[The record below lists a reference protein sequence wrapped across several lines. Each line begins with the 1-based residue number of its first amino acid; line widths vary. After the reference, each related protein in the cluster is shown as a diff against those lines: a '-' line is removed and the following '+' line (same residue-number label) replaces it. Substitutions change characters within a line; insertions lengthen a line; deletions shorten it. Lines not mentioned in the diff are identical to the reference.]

1 MWVDIKREVI
11 MYRTFHAHKKITRLK
26 LENCHLNIDE
36 NLFINL
42 NEPQIK
48 DLIFERPGWTT
59 FSRGSLNMPGNT
71 TITFQNQ
78 QDFRMFHTEDI
89 FNQNVTQVILKN
101 LRVHDFASDFFGGL
115 GPNSNVHFNNCHI
128 FTDPD
133 SASSQEIHLKSF
145 VMNNVTLHPSTN
157 VKTFLRFR
165 GLKEAIF
172 SNLKWHFDPNHFFR
186 HNGIVFQETTKLI
199 FEDCNLL
206 GFRAMSGDV
215 THLSFKR

>member
-11 MYRTFHAHKKITRLK
+11 MHRSLHAHQKITRLK
-26 LENCHLNIDE
+26 LENCHLKIDE

-78 QDFRMFHTEDI
+78 QDFRMFYTDDI
-89 FNQNVTQVILKN
+89 FNQNVNQVILRN
-101 LRVHDFASDFFGGL
+101 LRVHNFASDFFGGL
-115 GPNSNVHFNNCHI
+115 GPNSNVDFSNCHI

-133 SASSQEIHLKSF
+133 SASSHEIRIKSF
-145 VMNNVTLHPSTN
+145 IMNNVTLHPSTN
-157 VKTFLRFR
+157 VKTFLRLR
-165 GLKEAIF
+165 GLQEAIF
-172 SNLKWHFDPNHFFR
+172 SNLEWHFDPRHFFR
-186 HNGIVFQETTKLI
+186 HNGIVFQETTRLT

-206 GFRAMSGDV
+206 GFRAISGDV

>member
-11 MYRTFHAHKKITRLK
+11 KHRTLHAHKKITRLK
-26 LENCHLNIDE
+26 LENCHLKIDE

-42 NEPQIK
+42 NEPEIK
-48 DLIFERPGWTT
+48 ELLFESPGWTT

-78 QDFRMFHTEDI
+78 RDFRMFHTEDI
-89 FNQNVTQVILKN
+89 FNQNVNQVILKN

-115 GPNSNVHFNNCHI
+115 GPNSNVDFSNCHI

-133 SASSQEIHLKSF
+133 SASSQEIHIKSF

-165 GLKEAIF
+165 GLREAIF
-172 SNLKWHFDPNHFFR
+172 SNLEWHFDPHHFFQ
-186 HNGIVFQETTKLI
+186 HNGIVFLDTTKLT
-199 FEDCNLL
+199 FEDCKLV
-206 GFRAMSGDV
+206 GFRAISGEV
-215 THLSFKR
+215 THLLFKR